1 MLSFD
6 LDCGRSVYLDSL
18 HYSRTYAGLLE
29 GRPNAQ
35 YNTEITTRVCTN
47 TNSPAHLVPPDL
59 DNTDPEHPSLP
70 PIEMIAK
77 VWCNDPITPNGMGSH
92 ATIIWYRD
100 TWDSQSLTDVVLDGI
115 RGVDWNK
122 IAADFDW

>member
-1 MLSFD
+1 
-6 LDCGRSVYLDSL
+6 
-18 HYSRTYAGLLE
+18 
-29 GRPNAQ
+29 
-35 YNTEITTRVCTN
+35 
-47 TNSPAHLVPPDL
+47 
-59 DNTDPEHPSLP
+59 
-70 PIEMIAK
+70 MIAE

-100 TWDSQSLTDVVLDGI
+100 AWDSQSLTDVVLDGI